1 LELTFFV
8 ILAKTFFMKF
18 VALFVIFSVSVSA
31 QNLNPKDYF
40 RPPMDIPMLLSGNF
54 GELRPNH
61 FHAGFDLKTNK
72 VEGQKVYAC
81 ADGYVSRIKISIY
94 GYGKAI
100 YITHPNG
107 YVTVYGHLQ
116 RASGAIQDYI
126 VAEQYKQKEYEIE
139 VFPKQNE
146 LMVKKGDLIALSG
159 NTGGSE
165 GPHLHFEIRNVYT
178 EKVINPSSF
187 FDIKDT
193 KKPIISSLLAYPI
206 DENSVVNESMRP
218 VILGLALQKDG
229 TYLSDK
235 VFANGRIGF
244 GVSSVDT
251 DDVSFNSNG
260 VFRTQL
266 LSNGKLVYGYEFDE
280 MAFDEARYINAFI
293 DYSRYKVSKQ
303 RVQKL
308 FMKESYGL
316 SNVKKNEDDG
326 MFNVTPNFS
335 QMQHLEVSDFKNN
348 TTVVSIPMQYSD
360 KPALIS
366 EDIKKTKYFVKYK
379 NDASFEKDNVSVF
392 FPANT
397 FYEDFYL
404 NFDVN
409 GNDLFLHDDSVPLHS
424 NFTISIED
432 KASTAEQKK
441 KMFIAAKNGKKLGYI
456 ATKVNGN
463 TFSCRT
469 RSLGQFTLAKDI
481 TAPKITIAK
490 PVEGKLVTSKSIQLS
505 ISDDLSGINSYVAY
519 MNGKWVLFEYE
530 SKTRKITHFFDD
542 NYVVDG
548 DNILKVIVTDN
559 VGNST
564 TFETKFKRNKTK

>member
-1 LELTFFV
+1 
-8 ILAKTFFMKF
+8 MKF
-18 VALFVIFSVSVSA
+18 VAFFVLFSMSVSS
-31 QNLNPKDYF
+31 QNLYPKNYF
-40 RPPMDIPMLLSGNF
+40 RPPMDLPMQLSGNF

-61 FHAGFDLKTNK
+61 FHAGFDLKTDR

-81 ADGYVSRIKISIY
+81 ADGYVSRIKVSNY

-116 RASGAIQDYI
+116 RAVGEIQDYI
-126 VAEQYKQKEYEIE
+126 VANQYKQKEYEIE
-139 VFPKQNE
+139 VFPKQDE
-146 LMVKKGDLIALSG
+146 LVVKKGDLIAFSG

-178 EKVINPSSF
+178 EKVINPSYF

-193 KKPIISSLLAYPI
+193 KRPIISSLLAYPI
-206 DENSVVNESMRP
+206 DPNSVVNESMRP
-218 VILGLALQKDG
+218 VILGLTLQKDG

-235 VFANGRIGF
+235 VLANGRIGF
-244 GVSSVDT
+244 GISSYDA

-280 MAFDEARYINAFI
+280 MVFDEARYVNAFI
-293 DYSRYKVSKQ
+293 DYPRYKATKQ

-308 FMKESYGL
+308 FMKEMYGL
-316 SNVKKNEDDG
+316 SNIEKNEDNG
-326 MFNVTPNFS
+326 IFNVVQNFS
-335 QMQHLEVSDFKNN
+335 QTQHLEVSDFNNNN
-348 TTVVSIPMQYSD
+348 TIVTIPVEYSD

-366 EDIKKTKYFVKYK
+366 DVSKKTKYFVKYK
-379 NDASFEKDNVSVF
+379 NDSSFEKENISVF

-404 NFDVN
+404 NFDVK
-409 GNDLFLHDDSVPLHS
+409 GSDLFLHDDSVPVHS

-432 KASTAEQKK
+432 KTTTAEQKK
-441 KMFIAAKNGKKLGYI
+441 KMFIAQRIGKKLSYI
-456 ATKVNGN
+456 STKVNGN

-469 RSLGQFTLAKDI
+469 RNLGQFTLAKDI
-481 TAPKITIAK
+481 TAPKITISK
-490 PVEGKLVTSKSIQLS
+490 PIEGKLVTSKSIQLK

-519 MNGKWVLFEYE
+519 LNGKWVLFEYE
-530 SKTRKITHFFDD
+530 SKTKKITHFFDN
-542 NYVVDG
+542 NYVLDG

-564 TFETKFKRNKTK
+564 TFETKFKRETK

>member
-1 LELTFFV
+1 
-8 ILAKTFFMKF
+8 MKF
-18 VALFVIFSVSVSA
+18 VVLFVLFSVSVSA
-31 QNLNPKDYF
+31 QNLYPKDYF
-40 RPPMDIPMLLSGNF
+40 RPPMDIPMQLSGNF

-81 ADGYVSRIKISIY
+81 ADGYISRIKISIY

-146 LMVKKGDLIALSG
+146 LVVKKGDLIAFSG

-187 FDIKDT
+187 FTIKDT
-193 KKPIISSLLAYPI
+193 KKPIISSLLAYPVDDSSI
-206 DENSVVNESMRP
+206 VNESMRP
-218 VILGLALQKDG
+218 VILGLTLQKDG

-235 VFANGRIGF
+235 VLANGRIGF
-244 GVSSVDT
+244 GVSSYDT
-251 DDVSFNSNG
+251 DDVSFNANG

-280 MAFDEARYINAFI
+280 MVFDEARYINTFI
-293 DYSRYKVSKQ
+293 DYKRYKASKQ

-308 FMKESYGL
+308 FMKEPYSL
-316 SNVKKNEDDG
+316 SNIKKNEDNG
-326 MFNVTPNFS
+326 IFNVVKNFS
-335 QMQHLEVSDFKNN
+335 QTEHLEVTDFYNN
-348 TTVVSIPMQYSD
+348 STVVTIPVEFSD
-360 KPALIS
+360 KPAVIS
-366 EDIKKTKYFVKYK
+366 EDVKKTKYFVKYK
-379 NDASFEKDNVSVF
+379 NDSSFEKDNVSVF

-404 NFDVN
+404 NFDVK
-409 GNDLFLHDDSVPLHS
+409 GNELFLHDDTIPVHS

-432 KASTAEQKK
+432 KTTTAEQKK
-441 KMFIAAKNGKKLGYI
+441 KMFIATRKGNKLGYI

-469 RSLGQFTLAKDI
+469 RNLGQFTLAKDI
-481 TAPKITIAK
+481 IAPKITIAK
-490 PVEGKLVTSKSIQLS
+490 PIEGKLVTSKSIQLR
-505 ISDDLSGINSYVAY
+505 ISDDLSGINSYKAY
-519 MNGKWVLFEYE
+519 LNGKWVLFEYE
-530 SKTRKITHFFDD
+530 SKNNKITHFFDD
-542 NYVVDG
+542 NFVLDG
-548 DNILKVIVTDN
+548 DNILKVIVADN

-564 TFETKFKRNKTK
+564 TFETTFKRKKTK

>member
-1 LELTFFV
+1 
-8 ILAKTFFMKF
+8 MKF
-18 VALFVIFSVSVSA
+18 VVFFVLFSMSVSA
-31 QNLNPKDYF
+31 QNLYTKDYF
-40 RPPMDIPMLLSGNF
+40 RPPMDIPMQLSGNF
-54 GELRPNH
+54 GELRTNH
-61 FHAGFDLKTNK
+61 FHVGFDLKTNK

-81 ADGYVSRIKISIY
+81 ADGYISRIKISLY

-116 RASGAIQDYI
+116 RASGTIQDFI

-139 VFPKQNE
+139 VFPKLNE
-146 LMVKKGDLIALSG
+146 LVVKKGDLIAFSG
-159 NTGGSE
+159 NTGGSD
-165 GPHLHFEIRNVYT
+165 GPHLHFEIRNADT

-187 FDIKDT
+187 FSIKDT

-206 DENSVVNESMRP
+206 DDSSTVNESMRP
-218 VILGLALQKDG
+218 VVVGLTLQKDG

-244 GVSSVDT
+244 GVSSYDT
-251 DDVSFNSNG
+251 DDVSYNANG

-266 LSNGKLVYGYEFDE
+266 ISNGKLVYGYKFDE
-280 MAFDEARYINAFI
+280 LAFDEARYINAFI
-293 DYSRYKVSKQ
+293 DYKRYKASKQ

-308 FMKESYGL
+308 FMKEPFSL
-316 SNVKKNEDDG
+316 SNIEKNEDNG
-326 MFNVTPNFS
+326 IFNVVKNFS
-335 QMQHLEVSDFKNN
+335 QTEYLEVSDFNN
-348 TTVVSIPMQYSD
+348 NSTVITIPVEYSD
-360 KPALIS
+360 KPAVIS
-366 EDIKKTKYFVKYK
+366 KDIKKTKYFVKYK
-379 NDASFEKDNVSVF
+379 NDSSFEKDNVSVF

-404 NFDVN
+404 NFDVK
-409 GNDLFLHDDSVPLHS
+409 GNELFLHDDSVPVHS

-432 KASTAEQKK
+432 KSTTAEQKK
-441 KMFIAAKNGKKLGYI
+441 KMFIATRIGKKLSYI
-456 ATKVNGN
+456 STKVNGN

-469 RSLGQFTLAKDI
+469 KSLGQFTLAKDSI
-481 TAPKITIAK
+481 APKISIA
-490 PVEGKLVTSKSIQLS
+490 KSIQGKLLAAKS
-505 ISDDLSGINSYVAY
+505 VQLTISDDLSGINSYKGY
-519 MNGKWVLFEYE
+519 LNDKWVLFEYE
-530 SKTRKITHFFDD
+530 LKTRKITHFFDD

-564 TFETKFKRNKTK
+564 TFETTFKRKKTK

>member
-1 LELTFFV
+1 MGVT
-8 ILAKTFFMKF
+8 
-18 VALFVIFSVSVSA
+18 A
-31 QNLNPKDYF
+31 QNLYPKDYF
-40 RPPMDIPMLLSGNF
+40 RPPMDIPMQLSGNF

-61 FHAGFDLKTNK
+61 FHAGFDLKTNQ

-81 ADGYVSRIKISIY
+81 ADGYVSRIKVSIY

-116 RASGAIQDYI
+116 RATGSIQDYI

-146 LMVKKGDLIALSG
+146 LQVKKGDLIAFSG

-165 GPHLHFEIRNVYT
+165 GPHLHFEIRNLYT
-178 EKVINPSSF
+178 EKVINPSYF
-187 FDIKDT
+187 GFDIKDT
-193 KKPIISSLLAYPI
+193 KKPTVSSLLAYPI
-206 DENSVVNESMRP
+206 DDNSVVNGSMRP

-235 VFANGRIGF
+235 VLAKGRIGF
-244 GVSSVDT
+244 GVSSYDT

-280 MAFDEARYINAFI
+280 MTFDEARYVNAFI
-293 DYSRYKVSKQ
+293 DYPRYKSSKQ

-308 FMKESYGL
+308 FMKEPFL
-316 SNVKKNEDDG
+316 WSNAQKNEDNGIFDIIQ
-326 MFNVTPNFS
+326 NFS
-335 QMQHLEVSDFKNN
+335 QTQHLEVSDFNN
-348 TTVVSIPMQYSD
+348 NSTIITIPVEYSD
-360 KPALIS
+360 KTALIS
-366 EDIKKTKYFVKYK
+366 DDVKKTKYFVKYK
-379 NDASFEKDNVSVF
+379 NDSSFEKDNVSVF

-404 NFDVN
+404 KFDVKDN
-409 GNDLFLHDDSVPLHS
+409 ELFLHDDSVPVHS

-432 KASTAEQKK
+432 KTTTAEQKK
-441 KMFIAAKNGKKLGYI
+441 KMFIATRNGKKLSYI
-456 ATKVNGN
+456 ATKINGD

-469 RSLGQFTLAKDI
+469 RTLGQFTLAKDV

-490 PVEGKLVTSKSIQLS
+490 PIEGKLVTSKSIDLK
-505 ISDDLSGINSYVAY
+505 ISDDLSGINSYKGFL
-519 MNGKWVLFEYE
+519 NGKWVLFEYE
-530 SKTRKITHFFDD
+530 SKNNKITHFFDN

-564 TFETKFKRNKTK
+564 TFETKFKRKKTK